1 MANRESGYGDLAE
14 RQAKIE
20 SKYDIEVEQQ
30 VRIWMEMVTGQPVV
44 SCKYLQVYF
53 IDLNERSTVVQE
65 V

>member
-44 SCKYLQVYF
+44 PGEA
-53 IDLNERSTVVQE
+53 LNEF
-65 V
+65 